1 LNASKADGG
10 HGMDEQQ
17 IDFSIPPSMV
27 EFQTHQVG
35 LKKALRRVFLAA
47 GEICPLRGPGDNF

>member
-1 LNASKADGG
+1 
-10 HGMDEQQ
+10 MDEQQ
-17 IDFSIPPSMV
+17 MDFSIPRSMV

-47 GEICPLRGPGDNF
+47 GEICP